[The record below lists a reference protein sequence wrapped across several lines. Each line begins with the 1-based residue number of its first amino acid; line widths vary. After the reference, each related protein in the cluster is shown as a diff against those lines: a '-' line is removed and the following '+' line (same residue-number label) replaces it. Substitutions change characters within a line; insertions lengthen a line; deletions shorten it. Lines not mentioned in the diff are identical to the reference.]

1 MSYENAP
8 QTYLLATHCCI
19 CSKELCD
26 SASVEAGIGPVC
38 RKKYGYASIVSEENR
53 KAANKLIHT
62 LATSKSNDVKVG
74 CLNELMEMG
83 FEGVVTAVL
92 KNLADVMV
100 TLDERGRYAVKTG
113 YKPEV
118 VNAMRNIPGRRW
130 DKEKKINTFPQ
141 SSKVALWDLFLAH
154 YEGGIG
160 VGPRGVFKVVPAAKT
175 PKLVQKVAQG

>member
-26 SASVEAGIGPVC
+26 AASVEAGIGPVC
-38 RKKYGYASIVSEENR
+38 RKKYGYTADVTEATR
-53 KAANKLIHT
+53 KEANKLIHT
-62 LATSKSNDVKVG
+62 LATTKSNDTKIA
-74 CLNELMEMG
+74 CLNALMG
-83 FEGVVTAVL
+83 LGLQGVVQAVL
-92 KNLADVMV
+92 KNVADVMV
-100 TLDERGRYAVKTG
+100 TLDERGRYAVRSA
-113 YKPEV
+113 YNPAV

-141 SSKVALWDLFLAH
+141 SSKKALWDLFLDH

-160 VGPRGVFKVVPAAKT
+160 VGPRGVFKVAPAAKST
-175 PKLVQKVAQG
+175 PVVQKVAQG